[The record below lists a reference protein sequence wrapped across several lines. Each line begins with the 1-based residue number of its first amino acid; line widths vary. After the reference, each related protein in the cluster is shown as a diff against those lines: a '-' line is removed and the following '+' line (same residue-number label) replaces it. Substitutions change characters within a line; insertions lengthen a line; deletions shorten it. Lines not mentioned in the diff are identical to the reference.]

1 MNPLK
6 RKGRLRKLAWSLLNL
21 CPLGRSRRNANANAT
36 TAPDPSLVIEAPARI
51 GVILQWGIGDAVL
64 AIPLLSALRKR
75 YPSASIEL
83 IGKPWLSDL
92 FKATGWCDRAHH
104 LVPPWTNYSGK
115 YRIWKPEWRRFA
127 RQFRNVRR
135 ERFDWLIGIR
145 HDPREVLQIR
155 LMNAASKIGF
165 GGGSAVGLD
174 LDLGLPPHRKDDT
187 HVSRDAAVAGAALT
201 GQPPEGMP
209 TFQVSSEASRRV
221 LAQFKEQG
229 YRAGLIVA
237 ISHSAGH
244 PIRRW
249 EPTRFEAV
257 LAKLPAQVGFLV
269 LIAEPGD
276 AIPYTPPSHIPS
288 IHWQSSLSE
297 LRAMF
302 SVADLVLATDS
313 GMMHVASACGCRV
326 VAIFGPQRPTWFG
339 PYSEEDRT
347 ILVEPM
353 PCRPCFDACIYSK
366 PICMIGVTS
375 DAVSD
380 AVHES
385 LRQQGKSKAE
395 IFSDHAGTTPTSDS
409 IKVSEQ

>member
-1 MNPLK
+1 MNPLQ
-6 RKGRLRKLAWSLLNL
+6 RKGRLRKLAWSMLNL
-21 CPLGRSRRNANANAT
+21 CPLGRSRRNANAP
-36 TAPDPSLVIEAPARI
+36 TALDPSWGLEAPARI

-104 LVPPWTNYSGK
+104 LVPPWTNYSAK

-155 LMNAASKIGF
+155 LMNASSKIGY
-165 GGGSAVGLD
+165 GGGDAVGLD
-174 LDLGLPPHRKDDT
+174 LDLGVPPHRKDNT
-187 HVSRDAAVAGAALT
+187 HVSRDAAYAGAVLT
-201 GQPPEGMP
+201 NQSPEGTP
-209 TFQVSSEASRRV
+209 FIKASQEASNRI
-221 LAQFKEQG
+221 LLQFKELG
-229 YRAGLIVA
+229 YRGGLIAAV
-237 ISHSAGH
+237 SHSAGH

-249 EPTRFEAV
+249 DPARFEAV
-257 LAKLPAQVGFLV
+257 LNTLPSQVGFLV

-276 AIPYTPPSHIPS
+276 SIPYNPPSHIPS

-302 SVADLVLATDS
+302 SLVDLVLAADS

-326 VAIFGPQRPTWFG
+326 VAIFGPQRPIWFG

-353 PCRPCFDACIYSK
+353 PCRPCFDACIYSE
-366 PICMIGVTS
+366 PICMKGVTS

-380 AVHES
+380 AVNDS
-385 LRQQGKSKAE
+385 LRQLGKSKAE
-395 IFSDHAGTTPTSDS
+395 TFSGHA
-409 IKVSEQ
+409 